1 MGITQRKVSFYRLSL
16 EKHVL
21 LPTNVTQIQT
31 LSNEEIEEKFNEIYT
46 NNFISLPNGTKA
58 VKIDTGN
65 SEYVVEVIDY
75 DNKRVFIKIGQE
87 NDSNTVAL
95 RNYITL
101 ETEDVPMSAE
111 QLLEL
116 YTFCLIDFETCIVS
130 YIGINGAPKLSA
142 IKCLFNTFFLE
153 TEKIHSD
160 MASIVTDNVIEI
172 LAKKHRISKMS
183 LTVAIP
189 TDKVLSDIGT
199 DENTFYELGEFKTKT
214 ATYNLVA
221 KRNKNIFESNSKLAD
236 VVEKLKEKFGDKI
249 VDLTVNAKDLDEN
262 SQTYDLMQYNFTKTV
277 LLNTESTKNLKIE
290 DFKEALNSTY
300 NTNKDELLLYS
311 KK

>member
-21 LPTNVTQIQT
+21 LPTNITQIQT

-46 NNFISLPNGTKA
+46 NKFISLPNGTKA

-75 DNKRVFIKIGQE
+75 DNKRAFIKIGQE
-87 NDSNTVAL
+87 NEANTVAL

-142 IKCLFNTFFLE
+142 VKCLFNTFLLE

-160 MASIVTDNVIEI
+160 LASIVTDNVIEI

-221 KRNKNIFESNSKLAD
+221 KRNKNIFESNNKLAD
-236 VVEKLKEKFGDKI
+236 VVEKLKDKFGDKI
-249 VDLTVNAKDLDEN
+249 IDLSVNAKDLDEN